1 MIWYLEGKET
11 YSFIQSKCCNDDNN
25 LRKQATKHFSHEGI
39 ARLAGPG
46 HVADGPGGQNSYRG
60 EVAERES
67 QNYRQTPDTNDDTG
81 GGLRRQTRLQRVDD
95 GHVPKGQRSVSLSIN
110 LLTYT
115 KETKLSLTTLFKPFW
130 KVYFITLISIYLGSR
145 TKVKQLLLGNI
156 HGWWWNTHLSGSHKH
171 HSHSGLSSCSC
182 TSHIHMKGF
191 RIGVKGWSNL
201 ASQSPGWTSCVWPT
215 TSCFIYASAARHTRV
230 HYFDNPGW
238 EQTQHW
244 VRNIVAWLSKL
255 R

>member
-156 HGWWWNTHLSGSHKH
+156 HGWWWNTHLSGSRKH
-171 HSHSGLSSCSC
+171 HSHGGLSSCSC

-201 ASQSPGWTSCVWPT
+201 SHSQMEEFGFTVSWLNILCMTHHELLYLCFRRQTHKGALLWQPGMRADSTL
-215 TSCFIYASAARHTRV
+215 
-230 HYFDNPGW
+230 G
-238 EQTQHW
+238 
-244 VRNIVAWLSKL
+244 
-255 R
+255 